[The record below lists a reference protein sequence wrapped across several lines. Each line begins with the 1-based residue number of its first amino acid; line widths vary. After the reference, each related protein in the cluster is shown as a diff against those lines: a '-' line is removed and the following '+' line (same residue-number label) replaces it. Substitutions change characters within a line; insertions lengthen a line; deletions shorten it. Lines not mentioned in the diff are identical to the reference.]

1 MKTEKVRQIWD
12 DLYNY
17 GCSSNK
23 DDSLII
29 ITEWA
34 NGEGYDISLPNKTPI
49 SLSCGEL
56 EAINYLVKSLD
67 LHRDI

>member
-1 MKTEKVRQIWD
+1 MKIEKVRQIWD

-17 GCSSNK
+17 DCYPDK
-23 DDSLII
+23 DKNLIV

-34 NGEGYDISLPNKTPI
+34 NGEGWDINLPDKNSI

-67 LHRDI
+67 LNKNI